1 MGSDWLSGQDTS
13 VGVSIGDKGYLDPP
27 LWIITESVCVWG
39 GGGQLGLKYRQ
50 MVVSRCAGYGSFS
63 GFRCVRSVGFQ

>member
-27 LWIITESVCVWG
+27 LLIITER

-63 GFRCVRSVGFQ
+63 GFR